1 MARTLSQN
9 EGELTLQK
17 DNLPP
22 ARRLSV
28 KGKTQIKV
36 LKDIK
41 TLKVDAWL
49 RKALDRNLCGR
60 IIKQAKVHT
69 GL

>member
-1 MARTLSQN
+1 
-9 EGELTLQK
+9 LQK
-17 DNLPP
+17 DNLLP
-22 ARRLSV
+22 ARRLSE
-28 KGKTQIKV
+28 KGKTKIKV

-41 TLKVDAWL
+41 TLKVDAWW

-60 IIKQAKVHT
+60 IIKEAKVHT